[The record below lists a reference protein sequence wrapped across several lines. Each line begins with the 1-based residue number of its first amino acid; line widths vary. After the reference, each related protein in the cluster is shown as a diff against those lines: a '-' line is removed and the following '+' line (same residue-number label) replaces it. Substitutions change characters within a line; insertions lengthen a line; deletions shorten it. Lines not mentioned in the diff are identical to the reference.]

1 VAFVAIVS
9 GTPGS
14 CSGSGSSSA
23 NHAAKPGLV
32 DGSLVAYFALEHPQ
46 DDVRQLIEHAL
57 GRMGYVSLGEGEETR
72 AKAGAKLP

>member
-23 NHAAKPGLV
+23 NHAAKPGLAEV
-32 DGSLVAYFALEHPQ
+32 RFMTYFALKLPQ
-46 DDVRQLIEHAL
+46 DDVKQLIEHAL
-57 GRMGYVSLGEGEETR
+57 GRIG
-72 AKAGAKLP
+72 